1 MLRCEISQSEGSIRY
16 LLPQLYLGFAKN
28 KVIFLELLHF
38 GLQITSLLLNI
49 LILLIDRGIILVQ
62 RIELPIFLIDQA
74 LSLSQLLFKIDAGH
88 INLTV

>member
-1 MLRCEISQSEGSIRY
+1 
-16 LLPQLYLGFAKN
+16 
-28 KVIFLELLHF
+28 
-38 GLQITSLLLNI
+38 
-49 LILLIDRGIILVQ
+49 LVQ